1 VQPLLEGR
9 CGRDGVFLLEEIS
22 REGVEG
28 TQCSCWRESR
38 RKVRK
43 GWSVLVGGI
52 LEGRCGKDGVFLLQG
67 ISKEGA
73 ETMECSC
80 LEGISKKGAERME
93 CSCWRDSRRK
103 VRKEWSVLVGEILE
117 GRCGKDGV
125 FLLEGVSREDAKRTE
140 CSCWWES
147 RRTVRKGRS
156 VLVGRRFPEQT
167 PGEEQKPKILYQQKY
182 EDANLTQCSAASCGE

>member
-1 VQPLLEGR
+1 M
-9 CGRDGVFLLEEIS
+9 
-22 REGVEG
+22 EG
-28 TQCSCWRESR
+28 TECSCWRKSLG
-38 RKVRK
+38 KAWK
-43 GWSVLVGGI
+43 GRSVLVGGN
-52 LEGRCGKDGVFLLQG
+52 LEGRCGKDGVFLLEG
-67 ISKEGA
+67 FSKE
-73 ETMECSC
+73 
-80 LEGISKKGAERME
+80 GAERME
-93 CSCWRDSRRK
+93 CSCCRESRRKVRKRWSVLVWRESRRK